1 MIFDHLDLFRI
12 SDFDFRICKFIS
24 TWRALRLRGSPCGV
38 LALVETIRL
47 GRAVT
52 PRGSPC
58 GELALVE
65 TIQLGRAVTTRGETS
80 LSRFRHSKSTGNFK
94 YLCLIYTFPP
104 DRYGAFVLVGETH
117 RELW

>member
-52 PRGSPC
+52 PRGESSFTCFRNPKFNRIFQIYSASFSSKFFQRSQAFPLKA
-58 GELALVE
+58 GLV
-65 TIQLGRAVTTRGETS
+65 RR
-80 LSRFRHSKSTGNFK
+80 
-94 YLCLIYTFPP
+94 
-104 DRYGAFVLVGETH
+104 
-117 RELW
+117 